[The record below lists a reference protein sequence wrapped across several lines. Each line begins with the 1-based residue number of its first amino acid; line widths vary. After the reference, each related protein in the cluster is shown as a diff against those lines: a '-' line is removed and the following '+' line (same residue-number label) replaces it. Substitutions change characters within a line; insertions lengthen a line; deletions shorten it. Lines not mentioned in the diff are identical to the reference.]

1 MQEIVVSRPRD
12 GCDRVTWLLEHSR
25 FEQALEIIET
35 DTTLTQ
41 SMREQASFL
50 QADSAAVLL
59 MLLCILKNMTYSA
72 RMNCI

>member
-41 SMREQASFL
+41 SMREQANFL
-50 QADSAAVLL
+50 QADYVAVLFI
-59 MLLCILKNMTYSA
+59 LLCKMRVMT
-72 RMNCI
+72 CTQL